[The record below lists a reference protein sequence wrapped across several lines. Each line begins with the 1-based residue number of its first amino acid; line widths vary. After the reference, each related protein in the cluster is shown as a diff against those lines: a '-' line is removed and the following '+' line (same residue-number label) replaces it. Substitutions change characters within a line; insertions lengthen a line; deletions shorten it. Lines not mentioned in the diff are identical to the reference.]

1 MGPVVMVIRFLAA
14 LLFSMVAGS
23 VFGIW
28 RGYDP
33 TTYAAATFLEMHQGA
48 VRGLNALLPGL
59 AIVSILLTL
68 ILAWLARRKGLSFWL
83 YLAALALMIGGGVV
97 TRFFNQP
104 INAQVM
110 SWTLDS
116 LQANWVE
123 LRETWW
129 KWHIVRTGL
138 SVLGMALLI
147 AAIITDRPPQGRS

>member
-1 MGPVVMVIRFLAA
+1 MSPVVMVIQFLAA

-68 ILAWLARRKGLSFWL
+68 ILAWLARRKGLSFWF

-97 TRFFNQP
+97 TRLFNQP
-104 INAQVM
+104 INTQVM
-110 SWTLDS
+110 NWTLDS
-116 LQANWVE
+116 LPANWAE
-123 LRETWW
+123 LREIWW
-129 KWHIVRTGL
+129 KWHIVRTGF

-147 AAIITDRPPQGRS
+147 AAIINDRSPQGRS